1 MESLTMDDI
10 DTYAMISQR
19 LTKEDVFSIV
29 DSFFMPSGLECDQ
42 YSVMGEITEMNTH
55 KSLVIPVSRL
65 AAP

>member
-42 YSVMGEITEMNTH
+42 YSVMGEIVDFVNFKNILTGNGRAG
-55 KSLVIPVSRL
+55 V
-65 AAP
+65 